1 MTKLQKIENKIFDAR
16 DKKFQ
21 DQRNWDFG
29 TWVCTKYMTN
39 LQIQWDKA
47 VKEQEEKT
55 GVRVNYNFGDLLC

>member
-1 MTKLQKIENKIFDAR
+1 MTKLQKIENKIYDAR
-16 DKKFQ
+16 NKKYH